1 MGHVQVDRSSSIY
14 MGTQQAGEGSKSS
27 AHVLYLL
34 PATNKSQTMDSK
46 KVAYAVFIV
55 ILLMTEVAAAAAA
68 GGSARGTGGT
78 GTSSCH
84 LLSSTV
90 VSIFSSAYIYIYCP
104 YLCIYAFSFFFCLGD
119 RANDEEKFILGHLSK
134 AILIYIA
141 SHFPGH
147 IKECVNHVENQ
158 CGWAPAPGCL
168 KEALATCAK

>member
-90 VSIFSSAYIYIYCP
+90 VSIFSSAYIYIY
-104 YLCIYAFSFFFCLGD
+104 IYILSLLVHICFFFLLLF
-119 RANDEEKFILGHLSK
+119 R
-134 AILIYIA
+134 
-141 SHFPGH
+141 
-147 IKECVNHVENQ
+147 
-158 CGWAPAPGCL
+158 
-168 KEALATCAK
+168 

>member
-1 MGHVQVDRSSSIY
+1 

-78 GTSSCH
+78 G
-84 LLSSTV
+84 
-90 VSIFSSAYIYIYCP
+90 
-104 YLCIYAFSFFFCLGD
+104 
-119 RANDEEKFILGHLSK
+119 
-134 AILIYIA
+134 
-141 SHFPGH
+141 H

>member
-1 MGHVQVDRSSSIY
+1 

-78 GTSSCH
+78 G
-84 LLSSTV
+84 
-90 VSIFSSAYIYIYCP
+90 
-104 YLCIYAFSFFFCLGD
+104 D
-119 RANDEEKFILGHLSK
+119 RANDEEKFIFGHLSK